1 MGFGPAPTGGGGGG
15 GGSGALGLAGIGAPT
30 TAAPDGSVYF
40 ERNTGGATVAEWLRV
55 AGAWTQIA
63 GPFPLVSA
71 SYSNVSTVTANT
83 PFYYPLDEVHEDA
96 SAMISG
102 TDNTRIVIPRAGM
115 YAISGFMGYASSST
129 GTRAFAILKTPAAGG
144 PDVYLQY
151 LVVNFVTG
159 TNARGLV
166 YREARMLPG
175 DQIRFETRSSVG
187 LATEKTAAEDPEFA
201 VRMVA
206 P

>member
-1 MGFGPAPTGGGGGG
+1 MGFGPAPSSGGGGG

-40 ERNTGGATVAEWLRV
+40 ERNTGGATVAEHLRV

-63 GPFPLVSA
+63 GPYPLVLVA
-71 SYSNVSTVTANT
+71 YSNVLTVTANT

-102 TDNTRIVIPRAGM
+102 TDNTRVVIPRAGI
-115 YAISGFMGYASSST
+115 YAISGFMGYPSSNS

-151 LVVNFVTG
+151 LTLNFVPST
-159 TNARGLV
+159 TTRGPV
-166 YREARMLPG
+166 YREARMLSG
-175 DQIRFETRSSVG
+175 DQIRFETRSTVG
-187 LATEKTAAEDPEFA
+187 IATEKTAAAVPEFS